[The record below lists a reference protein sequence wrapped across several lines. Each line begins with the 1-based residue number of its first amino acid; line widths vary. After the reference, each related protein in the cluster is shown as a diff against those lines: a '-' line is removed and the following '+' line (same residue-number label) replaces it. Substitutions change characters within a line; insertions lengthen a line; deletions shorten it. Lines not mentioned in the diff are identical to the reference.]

1 MRPTAYTF
9 CMLIDGAHGVEG
21 ISWRSLA
28 TRPQP
33 TNDASS
39 GV

>member
-1 MRPTAYTF
+1 
-9 CMLIDGAHGVEG
+9 DGAHGVEG